1 MLMRQTMN
9 RLEEMRL
16 RGMVEALRSQM
27 EQPGITE
34 LSFEERL
41 SLLVDQE
48 WVYRQDRRLQ
58 RLLRDA
64 RFRLDACMEDIDYH
78 HPRGL
83 DRAFMQSLAQC
94 RWVRSHQAILITG
107 PTGCGKTYIGCALG
121 NAACRQGFKVRYH
134 RLARFMSDM
143 TISRG
148 DGTYSKFMQQL
159 ASMDVLIFDDWGLV
173 TLTETESRE
182 LLEVID
188 DRVGRRSTIIISQL
202 PLSEWHGTMADP
214 TAADAILDRLIHGA
228 HKITLRGESMR
239 KVQAGTTDEKTE
251 LDD

>member
-1 MLMRQTMN
+1 
-9 RLEEMRL
+9 
-16 RGMVEALRSQM
+16 
-27 EQPGITE
+27 
-34 LSFEERL
+34 
-41 SLLVDQE
+41 
-48 WVYRQDRRLQ
+48 
-58 RLLRDA
+58 
-64 RFRLDACMEDIDYH
+64 
-78 HPRGL
+78 
-83 DRAFMQSLAQC
+83 MQSLAQC

-159 ASMDVLIFDDWGLV
+159 ASMDVLIFDDWGLA

-188 DRVGRRSTIIISQL
+188 DRVGRRSTIIIINCRFR
-202 PLSEWHGTMADP
+202 MAWYDGGS